1 MPRRAHT
8 KSRNGCDQ
16 CKKRRV
22 KCDEKG
28 PPCSNC
34 VTRELRCTYL
44 NTPAARNIASS
55 SSASPNSIHPGLG
68 PTSDEA
74 SHPFVGATANV
85 PFTYSRKRELELM
98 HKFSTDTYRS
108 LCNKESDHYVWQV
121 VMPRKALE
129 HDFLMSGILAV
140 ASLHTAS
147 ALEPPQA
154 LSYLDT
160 ALEYHNQGLA
170 PFRHAIASLTPLNCD
185 AVFAHSV
192 ITIMICIYLPRLP
205 GSRGESSSMI
215 ENLIFVFELL
225 KGVAKIFSI
234 TRSWLEN
241 NLFVSKNGFFG
252 KSDAP
257 LDAGAEAALTR
268 LADLNDTLLSSI
280 EPDQHSIIKDA
291 ISHLHR
297 SFARY
302 AHEQDAASVL
312 SWLACV
318 DKEFVHVVC
327 RRQPLALLVLMHW
340 GVLLAKLD
348 GKTWWAR
355 NSGSALVSEILVA
368 LQAGDARWE
377 EAVLWPK
384 QKLGL

>member
-34 VTRELRCTYL
+34 VTRELRCSYL
-44 NTPAARNIASS
+44 NTPAARSIASS
-55 SSASPNSIHPGLG
+55 SSASPNSIHPGQG
-68 PTSDEA
+68 QTSDEGG
-74 SHPFVGATANV
+74 HPFAGVAASV

-108 LCNKESDHYVWQV
+108 LCNKESDHYVWRI

-147 ALEPPQA
+147 ALEPPEA
-154 LSYLDT
+154 LSYIDT

-170 PFRHAIASLTPLNCD
+170 PFRHAITNLTPFNCD

-192 ITIMICIYLPRLP
+192 ITIMICIALPRLP
-205 GSRGESSSMI
+205 GSRGESSSMT

-225 KGVAKIFSI
+225 KGVAKIFTI

-241 NLFVSKNGFFG
+241 NLFASKNGFYE
-252 KSDAP
+252 KSVAP
-257 LDAGAEAALTR
+257 LDAGTEAALTR
-268 LADLNDTLLSSI
+268 LADLNDTLLSSV

-297 SFARY
+297 CFARY

-312 SWLACV
+312 SWLAGV

-340 GVLLAKLD
+340 GVLLAELD

-355 NSGSALVSEILVA
+355 KSGSALVSEILIA